1 MVQFFHSVTLDED
14 ACMGCTNCIK
24 RCPTEAIR
32 VRNKKARIIS
42 ARCIDCGEC
51 IRVCPHHAK
60 KATYDPLSILEQ
72 FEYTVA
78 LPPPSFMA
86 QFNNLTDIDIL
97 LNALLKFGFDDVF
110 EVAKAAELVSSATR
124 IMLNEDHGLEFPII
138 SSACP
143 AVTRLIRVRFP
154 SLIPQLLDL
163 HAPMEVAAKLAR
175 EKAMKD
181 TGLPAEKIGIIFIS
195 PCPAKVTAVK
205 MPLTS
210 EKSYVD
216 GTIAVKDIYPELL
229 PLMKQTAAADD
240 HTVSTEVGRI
250 GVSWGSSGGES
261 AGLIHDNYL
270 AADGIENVIQ
280 VLEDLEDEKYENL
293 EFVELNACPGG
304 CVGGVLNVENP
315 YIAKTKLLRIRKQL
329 PVSQNHLEE
338 VEAFMKWEKPVEYVS
353 VMQLD
358 DDMAEALRK
367 MNEVEEILSQLEGL
381 DCGSCGSPSCRAMAE
396 DVVRGRASLDDC
408 IFYFRKKY
416 AAERMKEEN
425 K

>member
-1 MVQFFHSVTLDED
+1 MQTFFHSVTLDED

-60 KATYDPLSILEQ
+60 KATYDPLTILKQ
-72 FEYTVA
+72 YEYTVA
-78 LPPPSFMA
+78 LPPPSFIA

-97 LNALLKFGFDDVF
+97 LSALLKFGFDDVF

-124 IMLNEDHGLEFPII
+124 IMLNDDHELELPII

-175 EKAMKD
+175 NRAMKK

-205 MPLTS
+205 MPLTA
-210 EKSYVD
+210 EKSQVD
-216 GTIAVKDIYPELL
+216 GVIAVKDIYPELL
-229 PLMKQTAAADD
+229 PLMKQAAVEESP
-240 HTVSTEVGRI
+240 VSTEVGRI

-329 PVSQNHLEE
+329 PVSQNHLDEIE
-338 VEAFMKWEKPVEYVS
+338 NFMKWETPVEYVS

-358 DDMAEALRK
+358 SDMEVALRK
-367 MNEVEEILSQLEGL
+367 MNEVEHILSQLEGL
-381 DCGSCGSPSCRAMAE
+381 DCGSCGAPSCRALAE
-396 DVVRGRASLDDC
+396 DVVRGSASLDDC

-416 AAERMKEEN
+416 TKPHQGGEAK
-425 K
+425 